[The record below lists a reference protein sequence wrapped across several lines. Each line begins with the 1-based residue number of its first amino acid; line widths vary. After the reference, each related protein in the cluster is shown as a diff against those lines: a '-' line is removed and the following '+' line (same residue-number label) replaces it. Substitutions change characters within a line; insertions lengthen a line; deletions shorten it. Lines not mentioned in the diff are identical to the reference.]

1 MTENA
6 KRGLLENAE
15 ILARIA
21 EDLRNGDEISRGVLT
36 SKEYIE
42 RLYALM
48 AGISILKERAGGL
61 PYGER

>member
-1 MTENA
+1 MTENV
-6 KRGLLENAE
+6 RNGLLEAAD

-21 EDLRNGDEISRGVLT
+21 EDLRNGDEISRGVIT
-36 SKEYIE
+36 RREYIE

-48 AGISILKERAGGL
+48 VGITILRERAGGL

>member
-1 MTENA
+1 MTENI

-36 SKEYIE
+36 RREYIE

-48 AGISILKERAGGL
+48 VGISILKERAGGL
-61 PYGER
+61 PYEN

>member
-1 MTENA
+1 MTENK

-36 SKEYIE
+36 RREYIE

-48 AGISILKERAGGL
+48 VGISILKERAGGL
-61 PYGER
+61 PYEN